1 MHALTSARRWP
12 FVRRGLGGRT
22 AIQCSRLRQP
32 IEQHVDVH
40 EAGVRPCI
48 TGRCLIALGHIDP
61 QPEQAIEQMPQAP
74 PVDVGSRAWADR
86 LDEQR
91 APSTNPFGGQSLPQR
106 AERVP
111 LPDRDRTTCAA
122 PCWDRHPSARRGE
135 LRLRQAARPEA
146 FDEEAP
152 AVSARN
158 PMVGAFQLDHACCL
172 CRGVIPP
179 LAVPRLACR
188 RRPAGPLWR
197 HPPFHR

>member
-111 LPDRDRTTCAA
+111 L
-122 PCWDRHPSARRGE
+122 
-135 LRLRQAARPEA
+135 LRIVTE
-146 FDEEAP
+146 
-152 AVSARN
+152 
-158 PMVGAFQLDHACCL
+158 
-172 CRGVIPP
+172 P
-179 LAVPRLACR
+179 LAQLRAGTDILQPGVGSFAFVRPRGQR
-188 RRPAGPLWR
+188 RSTRKRLPSLLETRW
-197 HPPFHR
+197 